1 MLFAEADLEIGF
13 DSLGWK
19 EDQDPEYFG
28 SQRTFAAY
36 DVSADIIFKKKNVR
50 LGQWQIHKKLITR
63 NLKRKIKLKKKN
75 QIEEE
80 NSK

>member
-13 DSLGWK
+13 DTLGWN

-36 DVSADIIFKKKNVR
+36 DVSADIIFKKKMSDYVS
-50 LGQWQIHKKLITR
+50 GKF
-63 NLKRKIKLKKKN
+63 IK
-75 QIEEE
+75 
-80 NSK
+80 S

>member
-13 DSLGWK
+13 DTLGWN

-36 DVSADIIFKKKNVR
+36 DVSADMI
-50 LGQWQIHKKLITR
+50 
-63 NLKRKIKLKKKN
+63 LKKKN
-75 QIEEE
+75 QCDGRKCQIVA
-80 NSK
+80 N

>member
-13 DSLGWK
+13 DTLGWN

-36 DVSADIIFKKKNVR
+36 DVSADMILNKKINAMGENVR
-50 LGQWQIHKKLITR
+50 
-63 NLKRKIKLKKKN
+63 
-75 QIEEE
+75 
-80 NSK
+80 